1 MEDKTTKK
9 TVLDKSE
16 VHPLNVIKVT
26 MEDLTKA
33 DRKEIEEEIAREMEE
48 KRNERLACF
57 RKTKNGVIKQTVGA
71 STSCKKIQSVLTD
84 GRLTFGEANK
94 MKLDK
99 DPFPI
104 NVIDFESK
112 RV

>member
-1 MEDKTTKK
+1 
-9 TVLDKSE
+9 
-16 VHPLNVIKVT
+16 VIKVT